1 MPGDPKEARAHAANC
16 TQLAETTSS
25 PTLQKTFA
33 DLADQWNRLANEL
46 EDAHALLKALN
57 ELDLKEATAFNGT
70 YRPRKRRRSVNK
82 RGAFKYR
89 EYGETAPFNEA
100 ILPSHGEA
108 SCLPPDAYKKKPRTD

>member
-89 EYGETAPFNEA
+89 EYGETAPFNEP
-100 ILPSHGEA
+100 ILGEA

>member
-57 ELDLKEATAFNGT
+57 ELDLKEATAF
-70 YRPRKRRRSVNK
+70 
-82 RGAFKYR
+82 KYR
-89 EYGETAPFNEA
+89 EYGETAPFNEP